1 MDCVSTKGK
10 TQSSASQQ
18 RKDAMDCVSK
28 VKTQWIAS
36 QQKEIRKAL
45 RLNSIMKNKIGLYF
59 GTFNPIHVGHL
70 IIANH
75 MVEFSDLDEVWFVV
89 TPHNPLKNKKT
100 LLEDHHRLAM
110 VRIAVEEYPKLKAS
124 NVEFDLPR
132 PNYTVNTLAYLEEK
146 YPSQNFCLI
155 MGEDNLKSLHKWKN
169 YEVILE
175 RYTLYVYPRISEGN
189 TPPPPS
195 RGENFPQIKIV
206 DAPII
211 ELSSTFIRNGI
222 KAGKNIQPM
231 LSAEVWKY
239 LDEMNFY
246 K

>member
-1 MDCVSTKGK
+1 M
-10 TQSSASQQ
+10 
-18 RKDAMDCVSK
+18 
-28 VKTQWIAS
+28 
-36 QQKEIRKAL
+36 
-45 RLNSIMKNKIGLYF
+45 
-59 GTFNPIHVGHL
+59 GHL

-89 TPHNPLKNKKT
+89 TPHNPHKKKKT

-110 VRIAVEEYPKLKAS
+110 VRIAVEDYPKLKAS
-124 NVEFDLPR
+124 NVEFDLPQ
-132 PNYTVNTLAYLEEK
+132 PNYTVNTLVYLEEK
-146 YPSQNFCLI
+146 YPEKNFCLI
-155 MGEDNLKSLHKWKN
+155 MGEDNLKGLHKWKN

-175 RYTLYVYPRISEGN
+175 RYSIYVYPRISEGIVETQFDN
-189 TPPPPS
+189 HKK
-195 RGENFPQIKIV
+195 IKKV
-206 DAPII
+206 NAPII

>member
-1 MDCVSTKGK
+1 LK
-10 TQSSASQQ
+10 T
-18 RKDAMDCVSK
+18 SK
-28 VKTQWIAS
+28 
-36 QQKEIRKAL
+36 
-45 RLNSIMKNKIGLYF
+45 KIGLYF
-59 GTFNPIHVGHL
+59 GTFNPIHIGHL

-89 TPHNPLKNKKT
+89 TPHNPHKKKKT

-110 VRIAVEEYPKLKAS
+110 VRIAVDEYPKLQAS
-124 NVEFDLPR
+124 NVEFDLPQ

-146 YPSQNFCLI
+146 YPKNNFCLI

-175 RYTLYVYPRISEGN
+175 RYSIYVYPRISEGKVE
-189 TPPPPS
+189 TQF
-195 RGENFPQIKIV
+195 ENHEKIKKV
-206 DAPII
+206 AAPII
-211 ELSSTFIRNGI
+211 ELSSTFIRQGI
-222 KAGKNIQPM
+222 KDGKNIRPM
-231 LSAEVWKY
+231 LSADVWKY